1 MIPYRG
7 QVMTLANSI
16 IGVGILAMPFCF
28 QKCGVILSILL
39 LVISNYISRISC
51 HYLIKCSS
59 ITRRKNFEYL
69 GE

>member
-1 MIPYRG
+1 
-7 QVMTLANSI
+7 MTLANSI

-69 GE
+69 GK